1 LKGCPKKERPP
12 KGGRLIELNA
22 INSGLLVVDDDRLS
36 IAIDVP
42 VVVALLD
49 HDGFVAVVT
58 LADNVAIAI
67 PIPVS
72 GSDGHADRTDTN
84 ANFFRASRHSTANSG
99 RRDNYDC

>member
-1 LKGCPKKERPP
+1 
-12 KGGRLIELNA
+12 LIELNA
-22 INSGLLVVDDDRLS
+22 NNSGLLVVDDDRLS

-49 HDGFVAVVT
+49 HDGFVAVVP
-58 LADNVAIAI
+58 LADNVAIPIAI
-67 PIPVS
+67 PIAVS

-84 ANFFRASRHSTANSG
+84 ANFFRASRHCTANSG